1 MISESEIL
9 PHPALQYYLA
19 SYLFCG
25 LVYTSHV
32 PEPGIPPSQ
41 DGHGMGTLGLG
52 SVTLPK

>member
-9 PHPALQYYLA
+9 PHPALQYCLA